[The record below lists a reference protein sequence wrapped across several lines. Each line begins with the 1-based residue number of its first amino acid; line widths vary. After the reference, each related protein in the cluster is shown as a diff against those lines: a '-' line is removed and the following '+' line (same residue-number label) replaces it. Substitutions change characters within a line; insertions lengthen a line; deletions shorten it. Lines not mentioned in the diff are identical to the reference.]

1 MKLRTL
7 ALSAALALAA
17 SVAPGLAA
25 QTATFE
31 DVTAGLAKG
40 EIVLV
45 DIREPDEFVS
55 GHVPGAI
62 NLPLSRLTPAAL
74 PRPADKK
81 VVIMCRSGNRSG
93 KLVSMLPKV
102 GREDIIDY
110 SGSMIDWTRRG
121 GPIVKGN

>member
-93 KLVSMLPKV
+93 KLASMLPKV

>member
-55 GHVPGAI
+55 GHVPGAV

-74 PRPADKK
+74 PRPTDKK

-93 KLVSMLPKV
+93 RLASMLPKV